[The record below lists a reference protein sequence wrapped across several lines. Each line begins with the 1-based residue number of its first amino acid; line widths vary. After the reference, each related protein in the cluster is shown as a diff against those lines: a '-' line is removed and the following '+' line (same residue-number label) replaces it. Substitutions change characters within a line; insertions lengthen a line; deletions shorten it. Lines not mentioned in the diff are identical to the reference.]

1 MFHVAK
7 LDVRKEGEIC
17 GDIFQQCQLYTFKE
31 TRKKFSFIEAL
42 WSDFQACDLKMMTS
56 QGGQSETTQILGY
69 KNANIPATTGE
80 GVVKGQKR

>member
-1 MFHVAK
+1 MELTEACRFENMFHVAK
-7 LDVRKEGEIC
+7 LDVRIEGEIC

-56 QGGQSETTQILGY
+56 
-69 KNANIPATTGE
+69 
-80 GVVKGQKR
+80 